1 MDETETV
8 SVLRSRLIGVL
19 VRYLGTRDERID
31 RPRSLAP
38 PR

>member
-8 SVLRSRLIGVL
+8 SVPRSRVIGVL
-19 VRYLGTRDERID
+19 VRYLGTREERID
-31 RPRSLAP
+31 RPRSLAS

>member
-8 SVLRSRLIGVL
+8 SVPRSRVIGEP

-31 RPRSLAP
+31 RLRSLAP
-38 PR
+38 RR